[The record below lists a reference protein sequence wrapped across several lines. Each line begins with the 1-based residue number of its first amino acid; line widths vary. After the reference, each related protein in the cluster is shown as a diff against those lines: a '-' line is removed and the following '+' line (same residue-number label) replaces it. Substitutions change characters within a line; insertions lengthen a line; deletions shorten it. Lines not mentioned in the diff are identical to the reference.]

1 MPVPTVRLALLA
13 ALLVAAQAV
22 LDWDL
27 LVGLLV
33 VNGAL
38 LLVTAFDFFAA
49 PGPNAVEIRREFP
62 SVIVLGH
69 RAELGWTLVNR
80 TNRSIRVAFADE
92 LAPSLRAIDRRFS
105 LRLTSRARA
114 HVATP
119 VKPARR
125 GRFRVA
131 ELVVRLPGPLG
142 LIRRQYKTHE
152 PIVISVHPAFPSR
165 PDAELRLQ
173 KARVLEVGLRSAK
186 GRGGGTD
193 IDQLREYTV
202 DDEFRRLD
210 WAATARAGKPI
221 VRTFRAERN
230 QTVIALLDNGRTM
243 AARVADVPR
252 VEHAMDA
259 LMCLVTVATGLG
271 DRVGLIAYDREVRAV
286 VPASAQ
292 HGQLGRITGEIF
304 DLEPAL
310 IESDYRAAFL
320 AALTRFKKRTLFV
333 LLGELNAATIEESLI
348 PALPLIAR
356 RHEVIFGSVQD
367 PQVEAWANE
376 VPADAEAAY
385 RKVSAVASQAKRRRL
400 TAVLQGYGVRVVDVP
415 PGTLAPQLTDA
426 YLHIK
431 ATGQL

>member
-13 ALLVAAQAV
+13 AVLVAVQAV
-22 LDWDL
+22 VDWGL

-38 LLVTAFDFFAA
+38 LLVAAVDYAAA
-49 PGPNAVEIRREFP
+49 PGPDAVEVRREFP

-80 TNRSIRVAFADE
+80 TSRPIRVSFADE
-92 LAPSLRAIDRRFS
+92 LAPSLRAVDRRFS
-105 LRLTSRARA
+105 LRLTDRARA
-114 HVATP
+114 RVATP

-125 GRFRVA
+125 GRYRVT
-131 ELVVRLPGPLG
+131 ELVVRLRGPLG
-142 LIRRQYKTHE
+142 LVRRQYKTYE
-152 PIVISVHPAFPSR
+152 PVVISVHPAFPSR

-210 WAATARAGKPI
+210 WSATARVGKPI

-271 DRVGLIAYDREVRAV
+271 DRVGLVAYDREVRAV

-310 IESDYRAAFL
+310 LESDYRAAFL

-367 PQVEAWANE
+367 PQVDAWANE

-385 RKVSAVASQAKRRRL
+385 RKVSAVASQTERRRL
-400 TAVLQGYGVRVVDVP
+400 KAVLQGYGVRVVDVA
-415 PGTLAPQLTDA
+415 PGTLAPRLTDA

>member
-1 MPVPTVRLALLA
+1 MPVPTRRLALLA
-13 ALLVAAQAV
+13 ALLIVVQV
-22 LDWDL
+22 VVDWDL
-27 LVGLLV
+27 WVGLLV
-33 VNGAL
+33 VNAGLA
-38 LLVTAFDFFAA
+38 VVAAFDFLAA
-49 PGPNAVEIRREFP
+49 PGRNAVEIQREFP

-69 RAELGWTLVNR
+69 RSELRWTLVNR
-80 TNRSIRVAFADE
+80 TSRSVRVAFADE
-92 LAPSLRAIDRRFS
+92 LSPSLRAIDRRFA
-105 LRLTSRARA
+105 LKLTPRARA
-114 HVATP
+114 HVAAF

-125 GRFRVA
+125 GRFRAA
-131 ELVVRLPGPLG
+131 ELVVRHPGPLG
-142 LIRRQYKTHE
+142 LIERQSKRRE
-152 PIVISVHPAFPSR
+152 PIVIAVHPAFPSR

-202 DDEFRRLD
+202 DVEFRRLD
-210 WAATARAGKPI
+210 WAATARVGPPI

-271 DRVGLIAYDREVRAV
+271 DRVGLVAYDREVQAV

-292 HGQLGRITGEIF
+292 RGQLGRITSEIF

-320 AALTRFKKRTLFV
+320 TALTRFRKRTLFV
-333 LLGELNAATIEESLI
+333 LLGELNAATIEESLL

-376 VPADAEAAY
+376 LPADADAAY
-385 RKVSAVASQAKRRRL
+385 RKVSAVAAQAKRRRL

-415 PGTLAPQLTDA
+415 PGALAPQLTDA

>member
-1 MPVPTVRLALLA
+1 MPVPTRRLALVA
-13 ALLVAAQAV
+13 ALLIVVQA
-22 LDWDL
+22 LADWDL
-27 LVGLLV
+27 WVGLLV
-33 VNGAL
+33 VNAAL
-38 LLVTAFDFFAA
+38 AVVAAADYAAA
-49 PGPNAVEIRREFP
+49 PGRGAVEIQREFP

-69 RAELGWTLVNR
+69 RSELRWTVVNR
-80 TNRSIRVAFADE
+80 TNRAVRVAFADE
-92 LAPSLRAIDRRFS
+92 LSPSLRAIDRRFA
-105 LRLTSRARA
+105 LRLTPRARA

-125 GRFRVA
+125 GRFRSA
-131 ELVVRLPGPLG
+131 ELVVRHPGPLG
-142 LIRRQYKTHE
+142 LVDKQHKRRDSV
-152 PIVISVHPAFPSR
+152 VIAVHPAFPSR

-210 WAATARAGKPI
+210 WAATARVGKPI

-271 DRVGLIAYDREVRAV
+271 DRVGLVAYDREVQAV

-292 HGQLGRITGEIF
+292 RGQLGRITGEIF

-320 AALTRFKKRTLFV
+320 TALTRFKKRTLFV
-333 LLGELNAATIEESLI
+333 LLGELNAATIEESLL

-356 RHEVIFGSVQD
+356 RHEVIFGSVRD
-367 PQVEAWANE
+367 PQVEAWADE
-376 VPADAEAAY
+376 LPVDADAAY
-385 RKVSAVASQAKRRRL
+385 RKVSAVAALAKRRRL
-400 TAVLQGYGVRVVDVP
+400 TAVLQGYGVRVIDVP
-415 PGTLAPQLTDA
+415 PGALAPQLTDA

>member
-1 MPVPTVRLALLA
+1 MPVPTRRLALLA
-13 ALLVAAQAV
+13 ALLIVVQAAV
-22 LDWDL
+22 DWDL
-27 LVGLLV
+27 WVGLVV
-33 VNGAL
+33 VNAAL
-38 LLVTAFDFFAA
+38 VAVAALDFVAA
-49 PGPNAVEIRREFP
+49 PGRNAVEIQREFP

-69 RAELGWTLVNR
+69 RSELRWTVVNR
-80 TNRSIRVAFADE
+80 ANRSVRVAFADE
-92 LAPSLRAIDRRFS
+92 LSPSLRAIDRRFA
-105 LRLTSRARA
+105 LRLPSRARA
-114 HVATP
+114 SVTTP

-131 ELVVRLPGPLG
+131 ELVVRHPGPLG
-142 LIRRQYKTHE
+142 LIDRQHKRRE
-152 PIVISVHPAFPSR
+152 PIVIAVHPAFPSR

-210 WAATARAGKPI
+210 WAATARVGKPI

-271 DRVGLIAYDREVRAV
+271 DRVGLVAYDREVQAV

-292 HGQLGRITGEIF
+292 RGQLGRITGEIF

-310 IESDYRAAFL
+310 LESDYRAAFL
-320 AALTRFKKRTLFV
+320 TALTRFKKRTLFV
-333 LLGELNAATIEESLI
+333 LLGELNAATIEESLL

-356 RHEVIFGSVQD
+356 RHEVIFGSVRD

-376 VPADAEAAY
+376 VPDDADASY
-385 RKVSAVASQAKRRRL
+385 RKASAVAALARRRRL
-400 TAVLQGYGVRVVDVP
+400 TAVLQGYGVRVIDVP
-415 PGTLAPQLTDA
+415 PGALAPQLTDA

>member
-1 MPVPTVRLALLA
+1 MPVPTRRLALLA
-13 ALLVAAQAV
+13 AVLIIAQALV
-22 LDWDL
+22 DWEL
-27 LVGLLV
+27 WFGLLV
-33 VNGAL
+33 VNAAL
-38 LLVTAFDFFAA
+38 AVVAGVDWLLA
-49 PGPNAVEIRREFP
+49 PGRSAVEIERDFP
-62 SVIVLGH
+62 SVMVLGH
-69 RAELGWTLVNR
+69 RSELRWTVLNR
-80 TNRSIRVAFADE
+80 TSRPIGVAFADE
-92 LAPSLRAIDRRFS
+92 LSPSLRAIDRRFAV
-105 LRLTSRARA
+105 RLSPRARA
-114 HVATP
+114 HVSTP
-119 VKPARR
+119 VMPARR
-125 GRFRVA
+125 GRFRIS
-131 ELVVRLPGPLG
+131 ELVVRLSGPLG
-142 LIRRQYKTHE
+142 LIRRQYRRET
-152 PIVISVHPAFPSR
+152 PTGLAVHPAFPSR

-173 KARVLEVGLRSAK
+173 KARVLDVGLRSAK

-193 IDQLREYTV
+193 IDQLREYTI

-221 VRTFRAERN
+221 VRTFRSERN

-271 DRVGLIAYDREVRAV
+271 DRVGLVAYDREVRSV

-292 HGQLGRITGEIF
+292 HGQLGRITAEIF

-310 IESDYRAAFL
+310 VESDYRAAFL

-356 RHEVIFGSVQD
+356 RHEVIFGSVSD
-367 PQVEAWANE
+367 PEVESW
-376 VPADAEAAY
+376 ADATPENAEDAY
-385 RKVSAVASQAKRRRL
+385 RKASAVAARAERRRL
-400 TAVLQGYGVRVVDVP
+400 RAVLQGYGVRVVDVA
-415 PGTLAPQLTDA
+415 PGFLAPRLTDA